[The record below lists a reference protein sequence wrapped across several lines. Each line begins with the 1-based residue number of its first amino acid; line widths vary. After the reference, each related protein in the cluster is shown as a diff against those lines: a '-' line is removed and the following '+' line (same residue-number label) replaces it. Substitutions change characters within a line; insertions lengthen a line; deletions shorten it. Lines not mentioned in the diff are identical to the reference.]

1 MDLFQLTVQYTKQ
14 IWWTPETITKF
25 EKAMIDLKKE
35 HPDLLDKALFGATE
49 YVPVNHFEHLQ
60 TLIDALDVTKIPHM

>member
-1 MDLFQLTVQYTKQ
+1 
-14 IWWTPETITKF
+14 
-25 EKAMIDLKKE
+25 MIDLKEE

-60 TLIDALDVTKIPHM
+60 TLIDALDVTKIPHI